1 MFLNRWEMR
10 MRDFIYCRVSTTE
23 QTTENQ
29 LLELSRQGITAEPQR
44 VFEEVVSGSVPMANR
59 PKFATMLDRLERGD
73 RVTVLKLDRLGRDVI
88 DVMSTIRKMEEMGIS
103 IRTMDM
109 GGVDLTSSA
118 GKLQLGVLSVVAE
131 FERNRIIERT
141 REGLA
146 RAAKEGRVGGRPKA
160 EYDHKLFLD
169 LVGKGYGAH
178 RIAKELGVSISKAAR
193 ILKGHKE
200 DLAKNAEDK

>member
-1 MFLNRWEMR
+1 

-59 PKFATMLDRLERGD
+59 KKFARMLDRLEAGD

-88 DVMSTIRKMEEMGIS
+88 DVVSTLKQMEALGVS
-103 IRTMDM
+103 VRSMDL
-109 GGVDLTSSA
+109 GGVDLTSAA
-118 GKLQLGVLSVVAE
+118 GKFQLQVLAAVAE

-141 REGLA
+141 REGMA
-146 RAAKEGRVGGRPKA
+146 RAAAEGKLPGRPQKP
-160 EYDHKLFLD
+160 YDHKLFLE
-169 LVGKGYGAH
+169 LVDKGYGAH
-178 RIAKELGVSISKAAR
+178 RIARELGISTTKAGNLLKEVRGEVSRDRVI
-193 ILKGHKE
+193 
-200 DLAKNAEDK
+200 

>member
-1 MFLNRWEMR
+1 

-59 PKFATMLDRLERGD
+59 PKFARMLERLESGD

-88 DVMSTIRKMEEMGIS
+88 DIMTTIKKMEALGVAV
-103 IRTMDM
+103 RTMDL
-109 GGVDLTSSA
+109 GGVDLTSAA
-118 GKLQLGVLSVVAE
+118 GKFQLQVLSAVAE

-141 REGLA
+141 KEGLS
-146 RAAKEGRVGGRPKA
+146 RAAEHGRVPGRPKT
-160 EYDHKLFLD
+160 EYDHRLFLE

-178 RIAKELGVSISKAAR
+178 RIARELGVSITKASR
-193 ILKGHKE
+193 ILKE
-200 DLAKNAEDK
+200 ERNKNDQTM